1 MAAFAEPRRA
11 PEPVVCR
18 PSSVVV
24 KMTSVRSLPNF
35 IVIGAMKAGTGSAYQ
50 YLRGHPQVF
59 MSDPKELDFF
69 VAEKTWGRGLGWYE
83 SHFAN
88 AQSCAAIGE
97 ASPNYSR
104 APTYQGVPE
113 RMHRIIPA
121 ARLIYFVRDPVDRI
135 QSHYLHELR
144 KRTERRAPDKAVSED
159 PMYLAPSRYAD
170 QIDRYLEWFPREQLK
185 VIVSEDLRFRRRE
198 TLRSLFEFLGVD
210 PAVVPSA
217 VGTEFHRSGDWRST
231 RPGRRG
237 LRSSPVGARL
247 ARRAPQ
253 ALLRVGR
260 ITTQASDDRTNQMST
275 STRSELAA
283 RLAPDVARLRQFL
296 GPDFDGWGIA

>member
-1 MAAFAEPRRA
+1 
-11 PEPVVCR
+11 
-18 PSSVVV
+18 
-24 KMTSVRSLPNF
+24 MTSVRSLPNF
-35 IVIGAMKAGTGSAYQ
+35 IVIGAMKAGTRSVYE

-59 MSDPKELDFF
+59 MSEPKELHFF
-69 VAEKTWGRGLGWYE
+69 VTEKTWGRGLGWYE
-83 SHFAN
+83 SHFSN
-88 AQSCAAIGE
+88 THRCAAVGE
-97 ASPNYSR
+97 ASPDYSR
-104 APTYQGVPE
+104 APTYEGVPE
-113 RMHRIIPA
+113 RMHRIIPD
-121 ARLIYFVRDPVDRI
+121 ARLIYLVRDPVDRI
-135 QSHYLHELR
+135 QSHYQHELR
-144 KRTERRAPDKAVSED
+144 KGRERRTPDEAVLED

-185 VIVSEDLRFRRRE
+185 VTVSEDLRLRRSE
-198 TLRSLFEFLGVD
+198 TLRALFEFLGVD

-217 VGTEFHRSGDWRST
+217 VGTEFSRSADRRIT
-231 RPGRRG
+231 RPGLRW
-237 LRSSPVGARL
+237 LRSSPVVARL

-260 ITTQASDDRTNQMST
+260 ITTQSSDDRTNQMST